1 MEPLRAKDLMH
12 RDVTTVTPE
21 LTLLDLAATLEE
33 ENIHGAPVV
42 DPHGKLVGVVSYTD
56 LVRGITEERTAGE
69 MHPYFWNLEHDR
81 PDLNDDHAAASA
93 SSATVGEVMSTVVVT
108 AESNATAAE
117 LAKTMSAN
125 AVHRILICEDGVM
138 RGIVSITDLLTVI
151 PRYEE
156 ALG

>member
-1 MEPLRAKDLMH
+1 MARTAADVMQTHLITVGRSDPLESVKRLFY
-12 RDVTTVTPE
+12 
-21 LTLLDLAATLEE
+21 EE
-33 ENIHGAPVV
+33 EIHGAPVV